1 MSSVHKRKNSKY
13 YYGAFRDHTG
23 ALVYRSTK
31 TTVKSE
37 ARQIAHEWE
46 QAAKRHA
53 TEAQIR
59 RVFNDIHH
67 RVHGRA
73 MARETVKEYLSRW
86 LTAKT
91 ATLAPATYKSYVKSV
106 NDFVAYLGAHAKKE
120 MGDMTVADL
129 AGFRSQE
136 LGRTSPVSTRRRL
149 CGILNA
155 CRTAW
160 KEGVLSEDIASKLPS
175 LPQKSKNKNRRPF
188 TMPELAKVIEVADEE
203 WRGMIYAGFYTG
215 QRLGDVARMSWK
227 QIDLQKQT
235 LTLQT
240 SKTGRDVKLP
250 LAKTWQEWLQSRP
263 KKEGPIFPRANA
275 AIQRADG
282 NSAPLST
289 QVTNML
295 KKAGLRKPV
304 KKTDGQKRATY
315 ELSFHCLRYNATTML
330 KEAGVPE
337 ALVRDIIG
345 HESAIVSRTYTVF
358 SDEAKRD
365 ALSNLPAIN
374 EEA

>member
-1 MSSVHKRKNSKY
+1 MSSVHKRKNSKF

-31 TTVKSE
+31 TTIKSE

-46 QAAKRHA
+46 TAAKRHA

-67 RVHGRA
+67 RVHGRP

-91 ATLAPATYKSYVKSV
+91 ATLAPATYKSYLKSV
-106 NDFVAYLGAHAKKE
+106 NDFVAFLGPDAKKE
-120 MGDMTVADL
+120 MGDLTVADL
-129 AGFRSQE
+129 AAFRSHE
-136 LGRTSPVSTRRRL
+136 LSRTSAVSTRRRL

-160 KEGVLSEDIASKLPS
+160 KEGILTDDIASKLPS
-175 LPQKSKNKNRRPF
+175 LPQKNKTKNRRPF
-188 TMPELAKVIEVADEE
+188 TKEELSQLLAVANDE

-215 QRLGDVARMSWK
+215 QRLGDVAKFSWA
-227 QIDLQKQT
+227 QIDKDIQT
-235 LTLQT
+235 LTIVT
-240 SKTGRDVKLP
+240 SKTGRDVHLP
-250 LAKTWQEWLQSRP
+250 LPETWKVWLQSRP
-263 KKEGPIFPRANA
+263 KREGPIFPRANA
-275 AIQRADG
+275 AFKKAGG
-282 NSAPLST
+282 NSSPLSA
-289 QVTNML
+289 QVTKML

-304 KKTDGQKRATY
+304 ERTEGQKRVVH

-330 KEAGVPE
+330 KEAGVQE

-345 HESAIVSRTYTVF
+345 HESAAVSRSYTVF

-365 ALSNLPAIN
+365 ALANLPEIG
-374 EEA
+374 